1 MSAFSLSIWLGFWT
15 TIILL
20 PLALVAG
27 RALALS
33 RSAWKPW
40 IESLLLLPLV
50 LPPTVIGYYL
60 LVTLSPGTVLGQSL
74 QALFGVPL
82 VFSFPGLVF
91 ASIIVNL
98 PFAILP
104 VQQAYA
110 AVPNSLREAA
120 WVSGLSRLA
129 TWWRIELPLSWP
141 GILSASALVFAH
153 TLGEF
158 GVVLMIGGNIEGSTR
173 TLSIAIYDSVQG
185 FDMQTAGRYS
195 LLLLVF
201 SMLSLVAMRLSGTR
215 RPASSMGIHDGR

>member
-1 MSAFSLSIWLGFWT
+1 M
-15 TIILL
+15 ILL
-20 PLALVAG
+20 PLALVIG
-27 RALALS
+27 RTLALS
-33 RSAWKPW
+33 QSRWKAW

-60 LVTLSPGTVLGQSL
+60 LVTLSPGTALGQAL
-74 QALFGVPL
+74 QTLFGVPL
-82 VFSFPGLVF
+82 VFSFPGLVL
-91 ASIIVNL
+91 ASVIVNL

-120 WVSGLSRLA
+120 WVSGLSQLA

-195 LLLLVF
+195 LMLLIF

-215 RPASSMGIHDGR
+215 RPSSTTGVHEGQ